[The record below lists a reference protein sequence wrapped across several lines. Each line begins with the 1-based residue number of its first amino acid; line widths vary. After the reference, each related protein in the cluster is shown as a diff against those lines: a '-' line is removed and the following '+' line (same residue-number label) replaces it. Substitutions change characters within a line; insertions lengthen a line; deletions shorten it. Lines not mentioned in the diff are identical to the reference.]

1 MSVVIHSFAHSK
13 LTHSTLKKSKFYV
26 VWQGRK
32 TGVFTDWKEC
42 EAQIK
47 GFEDA
52 RYKSFES
59 LQEAEAAIQ
68 RNYWEFVAKK
78 ENKPAMAAEIPANIG
93 RPIKN
98 SIAVDAAWNTATGDM
113 EYQGVYYATGERIFL
128 QGPFKDGTN
137 NIGEFLA
144 IVHAL
149 AYLQKKESDLPIYSD
164 SKTAISWVKKKHANT
179 KLILT
184 PRNKPVFEM
193 LQRAERWLATNS
205 FPNKILKWET
215 EYWGENPADFGRK

>member
-1 MSVVIHSFAHSK
+1 MA
-13 LTHSTLKKSKFYV
+13 KKTKYYV

-59 LQEAEAAIQ
+59 IQEAEAAIQ

-78 ENKPAMAAEIPANIG
+78 ENNKAALTKEIPANIG

-98 SIAVDAAWNTATGDM
+98 SIAVDAAWNTSSGDM
-113 EYQGVYYATGERIFL
+113 EYQGIYYATGERLFL
-128 QGPFKDGTN
+128 QGPFKDATN

-164 SKTAISWVKKKHANT
+164 SRTAISWIRKKHANT
-179 KLILT
+179 KLVLT

-193 LQRAERWLATNS
+193 LQRAERWLATNKFS
-205 FPNKILKWET
+205 NKILKWET